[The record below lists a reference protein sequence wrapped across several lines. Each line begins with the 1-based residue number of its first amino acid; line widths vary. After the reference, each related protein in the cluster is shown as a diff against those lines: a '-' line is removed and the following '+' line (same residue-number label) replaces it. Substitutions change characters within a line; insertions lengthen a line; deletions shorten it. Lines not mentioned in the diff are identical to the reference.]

1 MDSLPLE
8 PIPVEVT
15 VKPLSFRKI
24 WRYFTSV
31 PVELSLSTL
40 VKTYDCGNRE
50 VVVRGGM
57 SLHLDVVVEREF
69 TFVNVVV
76 FR

>member
-1 MDSLPLE
+1 M
-8 PIPVEVT
+8 
-15 VKPLSFRKI
+15 
-24 WRYFTSV
+24 

-40 VKTYDCGNRE
+40 VKTYDGGSRE

-57 SLHLDVVVEREF
+57 SLHLGVVVYREF